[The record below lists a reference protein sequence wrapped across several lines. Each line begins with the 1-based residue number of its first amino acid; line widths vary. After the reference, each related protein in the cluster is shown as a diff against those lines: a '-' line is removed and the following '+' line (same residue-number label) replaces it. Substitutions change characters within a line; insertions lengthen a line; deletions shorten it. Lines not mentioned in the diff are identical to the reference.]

1 MLTSLWEGLP
11 IAVLEAMAAG
21 VPVVATDT
29 GGIREIVK
37 NGETGYLVKVRD
49 RQFMQNRIE
58 ELLSD
63 SQKRSEF
70 VRLSRERINSEEF
83 LLSKM
88 VKDTEEVY
96 SNLWRGNLDA

>member
-11 IAVLEAMAAG
+11 IAALEAMAAG

-29 GGIREIVK
+29 GGIREIIE
-37 NGETGYLVKVRD
+37 NGKTGYLVMLRD
-49 RQFMQNRIE
+49 RRSMQNRIE
-58 ELLSD
+58 ELLRN
-63 SQKRSEF
+63 SQRGNEF
-70 VRLSRERINSEEF
+70 VRLSRERINSGEF

-96 SNLWRGNLDA
+96 FNLWGGSQDV